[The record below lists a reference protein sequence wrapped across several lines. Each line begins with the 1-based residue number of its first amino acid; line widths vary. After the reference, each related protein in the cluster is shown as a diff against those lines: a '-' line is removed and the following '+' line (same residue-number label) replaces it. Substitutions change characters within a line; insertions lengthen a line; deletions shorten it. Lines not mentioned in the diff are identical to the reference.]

1 MLLLAG
7 LGNPGTKFAGHRH
20 NVGFMALDAIVQR
33 HGFGQW
39 RSRFSGELAEGSVAG
54 HRVLALKPMTH
65 VNMSGL
71 SVGQAVRFLKLEP
84 GDITVIY
91 DELDLV
97 PGKVRVKVGGGHGG
111 HNGIRNIAAHIG
123 PGFRRVRLGIG
134 HPGDKNLVS
143 GYVLRD
149 FTKADR
155 KIVDHVVEVV
165 VESLPILIAGD
176 DNRFMTRV
184 SHVLN
189 PPPPKPP
196 GPDYALDEQ
205 AAEALKEGKS
215 G

>member
-155 KIVDHVVEVV
+155 
-165 VESLPILIAGD
+165 
-176 DNRFMTRV
+176 T
-184 SHVLN
+184 
-189 PPPPKPP
+189 
-196 GPDYALDEQ
+196 
-205 AAEALKEGKS
+205 
-215 G
+215 